1 MSASAGTTR
10 DTIEARLNL
19 EEVPVTLYDTA
30 GIRDTRD
37 KIEKEGVL
45 RAKSMAQEADIIIYI
60 RDASAGSKEK
70 TIEMPNN
77 KFSRII
83 NVYNKADL
91 IQEKSLLNK
100 EGFNISCKTKQGI
113 EGFIEG
119 LGAEVKK
126 LTSFSDMT
134 VGPNRIRHINH
145 LNETKDSLELALKE
159 AKIGK
164 IDISADF
171 TRSASVSL
179 GRIVG
184 SVDIEEVLDEIF
196 LGFCIGK

>member
-1 MSASAGTTR
+1 MC
-10 DTIEARLNL
+10 
-19 EEVPVTLYDTA
+19 
-30 GIRDTRD
+30 IRDR
-37 KIEKEGVL
+37 
-45 RAKSMAQEADIIIYI
+45 Y
-60 RDASAGSKEK
+60 
-70 TIEMPNN
+70 
-77 KFSRII
+77 
-83 NVYNKADL
+83 
-91 IQEKSLLNK
+91 K
-100 EGFNISCKTKQGI
+100 EGFYVSCKTKQGT
-113 EGFIEG
+113 EGFIES
-119 LGAEVKK
+119 LGGEVKK

-145 LNETKDSLELALKE
+145 LNETKESLELALKE

-184 SVDIEEVLDEIF
+184 SVDIEDVLDEIF

>member
-1 MSASAGTTR
+1 
-10 DTIEARLNL
+10 
-19 EEVPVTLYDTA
+19 
-30 GIRDTRD
+30 
-37 KIEKEGVL
+37 
-45 RAKSMAQEADIIIYI
+45 
-60 RDASAGSKEK
+60 
-70 TIEMPNN
+70 
-77 KFSRII
+77 
-83 NVYNKADL
+83 
-91 IQEKSLLNK
+91 
-100 EGFNISCKTKQGI
+100 
-113 EGFIEG
+113 
-119 LGAEVKK
+119 
-126 LTSFSDMT
+126 MT